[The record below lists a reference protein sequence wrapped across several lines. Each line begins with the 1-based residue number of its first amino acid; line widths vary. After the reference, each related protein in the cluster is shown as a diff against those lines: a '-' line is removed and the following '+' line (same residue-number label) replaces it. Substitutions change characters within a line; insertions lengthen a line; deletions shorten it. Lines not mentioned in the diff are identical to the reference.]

1 MIISYGYLQD
11 ILKKDCPSVDQL
23 TKKLPEIG
31 FEVEN
36 VIAAQSNTVY
46 TVKVT
51 EKTDIPSTDH
61 LLQATI
67 SDGSQT
73 HQVVTSWKELRIG
86 GVYVWAPPGTTIGG
100 ITLTSKDFQH
110 VQSEGMLLSSVEV
123 KLDNAIV
130 SNQERLGPLE
140 LPPDTPIG
148 KNFFDLFWLSSPTF
162 DLKIP
167 YNRPDCYCMEG
178 LLREITAAFD
188 IHLPPSDRRNIH
200 HIYPPF
206 KEVHI
211 KRSVRNSSFKG
222 VKVSDTDRCPIYL
235 GTILG
240 DVNIDTSPF
249 EIRRR
254 ILAFRLRPIN
264 NVVDCANLVM
274 FYYQQPLHTFDL
286 DRLMGHQIEVRTP
299 SAPESFDALDGKTY
313 TLTEND
319 LVIADEV
326 RPIAIAGVMGSSDS
340 EIMDSTKNVFLECA
354 YFQPKTISRTSAR
367 LHINTD
373 ASSRYARGVDS
384 GQIED
389 VLKITANLMSCVC
402 GGTIEG
408 EFYTQRTS
416 IPSAPDIDLSL
427 QEFSDVTGIDIS
439 KFQASSILK
448 KLEIPFENTL
458 RDGLRIHPPSF
469 RVDLLESVDII
480 EELLRFTGYHNI
492 QPTKPMYQV
501 EYKPE
506 KPWIKMNR
514 LIRQQMSALGFYEVM
529 TDSFAKDEEVA
540 LLYAPDTPGLVQVE
554 NPLRKDQSYLTP
566 NRILALLDSVKKN
579 IAMKNTNLR
588 LYEIGN
594 HYLQGENL
602 YLDWIITGETQ
613 CQTWCQEPR
622 KMDFY
627 FAKGVKENS
636 VLMRYNIP
644 FTTKPSQ
651 NHTVFDPCQA
661 LDVIVEDS
669 TIGTYGAV
677 HPALLHYYGITQ
689 PVFFSCM
696 QLRPIMKYLVRHGY
710 YQPISAA
717 QDVLRDVAFIVDRTI
732 PAGKLIKNILETAGY
747 CIKKTII
754 FDLYQGKNIDP
765 TKKSIAIRI
774 MFNFGEN
781 KTSEE
786 IQEIMNDIVQSLQ
799 NVYNIEIRE

>member
-11 ILKKDCPSVDQL
+11 ILKKECPSVEEL
-23 TKKLPEIG
+23 TKKFPEIG

-36 VIAAQSNTVY
+36 IFLPENNTVF
-46 TVKVT
+46 TVKVI
-51 EKTDIPSTDH
+51 EKTDIPSTEH
-61 LLQATI
+61 LLHATI
-67 SDGSQT
+67 SDGVQT
-73 HQVVTSWKELRIG
+73 HQIVTSWKELRVG
-86 GVYVWAPPGTTIGG
+86 GVYLWAPPGTTIGG
-100 ITLTSKDFQH
+100 ITLTSKDFQN
-110 VQSEGMLLSSVEV
+110 VQSEGMLLSYVEV
-123 KLDNAIV
+123 SLDNTVV
-130 SNQERLGPLE
+130 SNQERLGPME

-148 KNFFDLFWLSSPTF
+148 KNFFDLFWLSFPTF

-167 YNRPDCYCMEG
+167 YNRPDCYSMEG
-178 LLREITAAFD
+178 LLREVTAAFD
-188 IHLPPSDRRNIH
+188 IHFPATDRRSIH

-206 KEVHI
+206 KEVQI
-211 KRSVRNSSFKG
+211 KRSVRNISFKG
-222 VKVSDTDRCPIYL
+222 LKVLDSERCPIYL
-235 GTILG
+235 GALLG
-240 DVNIDTSPF
+240 DVKIDASPF

-254 ILAFRLRPIN
+254 LMAFRVRPVN
-264 NVVDCANLVM
+264 NVVDCANIIM

-286 DRLMGHQIEVRTP
+286 DRLMGHHIEVRTP
-299 SAPESFDALDGKTY
+299 LAPESFDALDGKTY

-340 EIMDSTKNVFLECA
+340 EIMDSTKNIFLECA

-367 LHINTD
+367 LHLVSD
-373 ASSRYARGVDS
+373 ASSRYARGVDY
-384 GQIED
+384 GQLED
-389 VLKITANLMSCVC
+389 VMKITVNLMSSVC
-402 GGTIEG
+402 GGTIAG
-408 EFYTQRTS
+408 EFFTHRTT
-416 IPSAPDIDLSL
+416 IQPPPDIDLSL

-469 RVDLLESVDII
+469 RVDLHESVDII

-492 QPTKPMYQV
+492 QPSKPMYQV

-514 LIRQQMSALGFYEVM
+514 LIRQQMGALGFFEAM

-540 LLYAPDTPGLVQVE
+540 LLYPSDTPGLVQVE

-566 NRILALLDSVKKN
+566 NRILALLDIAKKN
-579 IAMKNTNLR
+579 ISKKNTNLR

-602 YLDWIITGETQ
+602 YLDWLITGDTQ
-613 CQTWCQEPR
+613 CQTWCHEPR
-622 KMDFY
+622 TMDFY
-627 FAKGVKENS
+627 FAKGIKENS
-636 VLMRYNIP
+636 VLMRYHIP
-644 FTTKPSQ
+644 FTTKPSE
-651 NHTVFDPCQA
+651 NHNVFDPCQA

-677 HPALLHYYGITQ
+677 HPKLLQYFGIHQ

-696 QLRPIMKYLVRHGY
+696 QLNPIMKYLVRHGHY
-710 YQPISAA
+710 RPISAA
-717 QDVLRDVAFIVDRTI
+717 QDVLRDIAFLVDRDI
-732 PAGKLIKNILETAGY
+732 PAGQLVKTIQETAGY

-754 FDLYQGKNIDP
+754 FDLYQGKNIDT
-765 TKKSIAIRI
+765 TKKSIAIRM
-774 MFNFGEN
+774 MFNFGQN

-786 IQEIMNDIVQSLQ
+786 IQEIMDDIVQSLH